1 MKNLQHKTKSFGAM
15 VPNEDQIRNYAY
27 HLFEQNGRAPGHDR
41 ENWLEAEACLKA
53 NITVH
58 RSHPRLHTY
67 LQGLGPAM
75 QEELCEIPIES
86 HNLAT

>member
-1 MKNLQHKTKSFGAM
+1 MKNLSHNTKSVGAAA
-15 VPNEDQIRNYAY
+15 PIEGEIRDYAY
-27 HLFEQNGRAPGHDR
+27 HLFEQNGRMLGHDL

-53 NITVH
+53 HIPAH
-58 RSHPRLHTY
+58 RSHMRLHGY

-86 HNLAT
+86 RNLST